1 MKPLKRFLPLF
12 LLINFTLLS
21 CASRAPSLIR
31 FATEEGATQY
41 YFPIMVW
48 KQESGN
54 IKAECDFTYRYQTG
68 SDAVCNISF
77 IFEKGNEGAFPG
89 FPASASFEAGGKQY
103 SLRGISSLF
112 SDGQRKTQRITSTL
126 PGEEFLELIKN
137 DELALNA
144 SIDGTEYRFIAPKK
158 FFPYRNEALSS
169 MNGQE
174 IK

>member
-1 MKPLKRFLPLF
+1 MNTLKRLLLF
-12 LLINFTLLS
+12 LLIQFALLS
-21 CASRAPSLIR
+21 CASKAPNLIR

-41 YFPIMVW
+41 YFPMMIW
-48 KQESGN
+48 KQESGD

-77 IFEKGNEGAFPG
+77 MFEKGNEGAFPG
-89 FPASASFEAGGKQY
+89 LPASASFEAGGKQY
-103 SLRGISSLF
+103 PLRSISSLF
-112 SDGQRKTQRITSTL
+112 SDGQRKTRRITSTL

-144 SIDGTEYRFIAPKK
+144 SMDGSTYRFIAPKK
-158 FFPYRNEALSS
+158 FFPYRDEALSS

-174 IK
+174 MK